1 MLFHIERG
9 ERENRGEK
17 GCGEQ
22 RVRGKEGEGRYRS
35 FCRGKKGLRKKKK
48 KTEREIGK
56 DVRRHR
62 RPRCGTETAYPLD
75 CARCPLFSL
84 FLSKNMREDRR
95 AESAVCLGREG
106 EQANNQHPNTTRPF
120 IICNGG
126 GVYLCSGML
135 APLPL
140 SALITVCPYLAEQ
153 SRTLLPYR
161 AIYYVGLRYYEQTW
175 TMAITV

>member
-75 CARCPLFSL
+75 CARCPLSLSFSQRTREKIDAL
-84 FLSKNMREDRR
+84 KVQFVSGGRANRRTTNIQTRPGPSSSVTAAAFISVPECLLHFLS
-95 AESAVCLGREG
+95 
-106 EQANNQHPNTTRPF
+106 
-120 IICNGG
+120 
-126 GVYLCSGML
+126 
-135 APLPL
+135 
-140 SALITVCPYLAEQ
+140 
-153 SRTLLPYR
+153 
-161 AIYYVGLRYYEQTW
+161 LR
-175 TMAITV
+175 